1 MCFQYVVY
9 WFAVLGMYVCAWCV
23 FSMLCIGFDVLGISA
38 FSVLLLELSARSM
51 HV

>member
-1 MCFQYVVY
+1 
-9 WFAVLGMYVCAWCV
+9 MYIHVGCV